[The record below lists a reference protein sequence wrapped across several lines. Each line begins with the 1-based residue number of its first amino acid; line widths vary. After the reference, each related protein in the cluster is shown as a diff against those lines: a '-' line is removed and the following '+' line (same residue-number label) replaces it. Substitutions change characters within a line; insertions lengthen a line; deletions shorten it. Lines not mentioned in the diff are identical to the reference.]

1 MISPGHDPT
10 ERWYFRMMAAYHRGL
25 IRFWP
30 LTLIALGAAVILGLT
45 MSDHSASTPRPA
57 PAQVGGLP

>member
-1 MISPGHDPT
+1 MTSPGHDPT

-25 IRFWP
+25 IRYWP
-30 LTLIALGAAVILGLT
+30 LTLIALGAAVVLGLT
-45 MSDHSASTPRPA
+45 TTDRSAPWPRPA